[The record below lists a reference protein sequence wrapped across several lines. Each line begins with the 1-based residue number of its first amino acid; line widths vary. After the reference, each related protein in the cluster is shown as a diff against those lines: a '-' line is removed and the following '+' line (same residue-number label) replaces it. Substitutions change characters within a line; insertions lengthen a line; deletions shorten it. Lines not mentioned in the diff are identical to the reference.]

1 MLSFTAVPGFVPD
14 TTQAK
19 YAFSLYPRLVSD
31 KTQLSVVSNRISD
44 MTVLITVDGV
54 VWEKHEYKGVKNA
67 GFNYDLDHLPA
78 GRIVVEALMDGVS
91 KFKGRINK
99 RRQRNE

>member
-1 MLSFTAVPGFVPD
+1 
-14 TTQAK
+14 
-19 YAFSLYPRLVSD
+19 
-31 KTQLSVVSNRISD
+31 
-44 MTVLITVDGV
+44 V